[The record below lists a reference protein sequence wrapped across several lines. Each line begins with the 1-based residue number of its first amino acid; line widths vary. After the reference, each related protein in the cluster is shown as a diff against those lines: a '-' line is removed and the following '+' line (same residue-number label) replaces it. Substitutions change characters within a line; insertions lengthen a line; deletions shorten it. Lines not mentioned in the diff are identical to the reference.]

1 VEYVSS
7 VIINIRQLSLAVT
20 PSLFLS
26 GSYSNLSLLYV
37 TGLIRLDP
45 SIEATSTAV
54 TMPRKK
60 FEKYGPPKNNAKRRS
75 LLQRSISKTW
85 ALIFLRTFT
94 QMITFTF
101 MVISIDHYIDRYIR
115 YGYEFGEVGGKVTH
129 KIVF

>member
-1 VEYVSS
+1 MEYVSS

-60 FEKYGPPKNNAKRRS
+60 FEKVWPTKEQRKAALVAAKKHFKDMGISEYVPSYFYTDDYFHFHGFHNRS
-75 LLQRSISKTW
+75 L
-85 ALIFLRTFT
+85 
-94 QMITFTF
+94 
-101 MVISIDHYIDRYIR
+101 
-115 YGYEFGEVGGKVTH
+115 
-129 KIVF
+129 

>member
-1 VEYVSS
+1 MEYVSS
-7 VIINIRQLSLAVT
+7 VIINIRQLSLTVT

-60 FEKYGPPKNNAKRRS
+60 FEKVWPTKEQRKAALVAAKKHFEDMGIDIPSYFYTDDYFHFHGFHNRS
-75 LLQRSISKTW
+75 L
-85 ALIFLRTFT
+85 
-94 QMITFTF
+94 
-101 MVISIDHYIDRYIR
+101 
-115 YGYEFGEVGGKVTH
+115 
-129 KIVF
+129 